1 MAAAKKAKNKSAIR
15 SAAKTGRPEVSIN
28 NRRARYDYH
37 IGQTYECGIMLL
49 GSEVK
54 AIRDGRATLGDSY
67 ARVDGSAI
75 WLLGMHISP
84 YSYSRE
90 ELDPVRPRKLLLHAK
105 EIDALARATAEKG
118 VTLVPLR
125 LTFVRGRAKIDLAV
139 ARGKRAYD
147 KRHAIKEREAKRD
160 TDRALKGHRD

>member
-1 MAAAKKAKNKSAIR
+1 
-15 SAAKTGRPEVSIN
+15 
-28 NRRARYDYH
+28 
-37 IGQTYECGIMLL
+37 MLL

-54 AIRDGRATLGDSY
+54 AIRAGRATLGEAY
-67 ARVDGSAI
+67 ARVDKNAV

-90 ELDPVRPRKLLLHAK
+90 ELDPVRPRKLLLHGK

-125 LTFVRGRAKIDLAV
+125 LVFVNGRAKIELAV

-147 KRHAIKEREAKRD
+147 KRHAIKERDAKRD
-160 TDRALKGHRD
+160 TDRALKGYRD